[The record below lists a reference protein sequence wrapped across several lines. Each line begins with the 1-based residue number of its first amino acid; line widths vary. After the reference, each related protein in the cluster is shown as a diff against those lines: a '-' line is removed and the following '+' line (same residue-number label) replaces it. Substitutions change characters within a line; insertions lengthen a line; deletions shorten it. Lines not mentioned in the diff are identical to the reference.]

1 MRHSF
6 DINDIIKQ
14 LFHAF
19 CQQILAIDDI
29 SQAGIQAFKVILI
42 EENSL
47 IFCDAAVLSVECH
60 VDCIGELEVE
70 LAVFTTI
77 LHLAQI
83 VEILVIFSENGHK
96 DRG

>member
-1 MRHSF
+1 M
-6 DINDIIKQ
+6 
-14 LFHAF
+14 
-19 CQQILAIDDI
+19 
-29 SQAGIQAFKVILI
+29 
-42 EENSL
+42 

-60 VDCIGELEVE
+60 VGCIGELEVE

>member
-1 MRHSF
+1 
-6 DINDIIKQ
+6 
-14 LFHAF
+14 
-19 CQQILAIDDI
+19 
-29 SQAGIQAFKVILI
+29 
-42 EENSL
+42 L

-70 LAVFTTI
+70 LAVFATI